1 MNNKGVTLVELLI
14 VIVVLGIISA
24 FAIPAVG
31 TIISNAEQSSVA
43 NDALM
48 VENAARLY
56 CQDNY
61 NDDDCDASGDTLT
74 WNEIGSYVDGL
85 DEDLYAETGG
95 THATI
100 DADDP
105 IATLDADGNWTIV
118 FTASTDD
125 GTYSYSGIPSVVGKG
140 GVS

>member
-31 TIISNAEQSSVA
+31 TIVENAERSSVA

-61 NDDDCDASGDTLT
+61 DDPDCDGNGDVLT
-74 WNEIGSYVDGL
+74 WSEVFTYVDGL
-85 DEDLYAETGG
+85 NESLYTETSAGG
-95 THATI
+95 VNETSDT
-100 DADDP
+100 
-105 IATLDADGNWTIV
+105 IATLDANGDWTV
-118 FTASTDD
+118 TLTAES
-125 GTYSYSGIPSVVGKG
+125 GETYGYSGIPSADGKG
-140 GVS
+140 GVTPS